1 MNRIENINVT
11 NKTIILRCDFN
22 VPIKDN
28 IIDDSTRIEKSL
40 KTIKYLLDN
49 NCKIIILSHLG
60 RIEKES
66 DKESNSLF
74 TVANKLS
81 KLLNKQIIFIN
92 ACYGQKIYNLVKEKP
107 LGSII
112 LLENT
117 RYMDIPNKLESNN
130 NQELSKYWASLG
142 DIYINDAF
150 GVCHR
155 AHASTAGIA
164 NYLPSAIGFLVEEEL
179 DNLNKL
185 VNVQEHPYTIFMGG
199 AKIEDKLP
207 LIESILPKCDYLLT
221 GGGIANSFLKAK
233 GIDVKD
239 SLATNNLELLNKIK
253 ELLITYKDKIILPE
267 DYVIDDNK
275 ILDIGLN
282 TINNYNKYIMNSKL
296 IFINGTPGLFEQEKY
311 SNGTKEIFNTLKNSN
326 ATVIVGGGDT
336 LNASQ
341 KLGYDKCFSFYSSG
355 GGATLEY
362 IASGTLKAFEAMK

>member
-1 MNRIENINVT
+1 MNRIENIDLT
-11 NKTIILRCDFN
+11 NKTVILRCDFN

-28 IIDDSTRIEKSL
+28 IIEDSTRIEKSL
-40 KTIKYLLDN
+40 KTINYLLDK

-66 DKESNSLF
+66 DKQSNSLLP
-74 TVANKLS
+74 VANKLS

-92 ACYGQKIYNLVKEKP
+92 ACCGQEIYNIVKEKP

-117 RYMDIPNKLESNN
+117 RFMDIPNKLESNN

-142 DIYINDAF
+142 NIYINDAF

-253 ELLITYKDKIILPE
+253 ELLITYKDKIVLPE

-282 TINNYNKYIMNSKL
+282 TINKYNKYIMNSKL
-296 IFINGTPGLFEQEKY
+296 VFINGTPGLFEQEKY
-311 SNGTKEIFNTLKNSN
+311 STGTSEIFKALKNSN